1 MSSAV
6 CGYEDGWAVGGQT
19 DGHVVGQEGGCQTL
33 VHCPWCHLVQD
44 GLAQGNPC
52 AVLPTIV
59 LSIIKIENDYIF
71 KSLLYLS
78 NEVLCFLF
86 LILQS

>member
-6 CGYEDGWAVGGQT
+6 YGYEDGRVVGGQT
-19 DGHVVGQEGGCQTL
+19 DGQVVGQEGGCQTL
-33 VHCPWCHLVQD
+33 VRCPWCHLVQD
-44 GLAQGNPC
+44 GLAQRDPC

-59 LSIIKIENDYIF
+59 FSTIKIENDSIF

-86 LILQS
+86 LILNF